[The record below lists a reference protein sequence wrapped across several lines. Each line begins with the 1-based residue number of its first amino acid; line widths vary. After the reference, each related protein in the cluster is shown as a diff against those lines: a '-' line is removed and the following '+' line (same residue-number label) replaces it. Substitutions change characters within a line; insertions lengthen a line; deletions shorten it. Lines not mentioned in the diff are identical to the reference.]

1 MIRKREHALWPYIK
15 PLLDFVLMLLSFLG
29 AYWGRYDLQWIR
41 QVEPA
46 YYVPFHVYIPS
57 ALALSGVLLLVFWV
71 EGAYRQE
78 PRRGLLDDYYVVV
91 HSPFIGIAAVIVIV
105 FLTTSNYYS
114 RLIFGYAGI
123 ITCLLVSASRTMERV
138 IVSQRHRHGR
148 GTRRVVIVGAGEVA
162 QTVLRAT
169 VARPELGYRVEG
181 FIDDDPAKAE
191 TRIGRYPVL
200 GPVASLPAL
209 IQEFEIDEVII
220 TLPWTFHRQI
230 VEIMRQCERRDVR
243 VRIVPDL
250 FQMTLNRVVMENL
263 DGIPLFGVQEPHLS
277 PWQNVAKRGIDIV
290 VSAFMLIVLAPV
302 MGLTAVASKLDS
314 PGPVSIRQPRVGRGG
329 AVITCFKFRSMYVD
343 AESRMA
349 ELRAQNEASGPLFKM
364 RNDPRRTRVGR
375 VIRRA
380 SIDEFPQF
388 WNVLRG
394 EMSLVGPRP
403 GMPSEVREYD
413 SWHRRRLE
421 AMPGLTGLWQVSGR
435 SDLSFD
441 EMVLL
446 DIYYIENWSPLLDLN
461 ILFKTVPTV
470 LFGSGAY

>member
-1 MIRKREHALWPYIK
+1 
-15 PLLDFVLMLLSFLG
+15 
-29 AYWGRYDLQWIR
+29 
-41 QVEPA
+41 
-46 YYVPFHVYIPS
+46 
-57 ALALSGVLLLVFWV
+57 
-71 EGAYRQE
+71 
-78 PRRGLLDDYYVVV
+78 
-91 HSPFIGIAAVIVIV
+91 
-105 FLTTSNYYS
+105 
-114 RLIFGYAGI
+114 
-123 ITCLLVSASRTMERV
+123 
-138 IVSQRHRHGR
+138 
-148 GTRRVVIVGAGEVA
+148 VGAGEVA

-302 MGLTAVASKLDS
+302 MGLTAVAIKLDS
-314 PGPVSIRQPRVGRGG
+314 PGPVIFRQPRVGRGG
-329 AVITCFKFRSMYVD
+329 AVFTCFKFRSMYVD

-394 EMSLVGPRP
+394 EMTLVGPRP

-421 AMPGLTGLWQVSGR
+421 AMPGLTGLGR
-435 SDLSFD
+435 
-441 EMVLL
+441 
-446 DIYYIENWSPLLDLN
+446 
-461 ILFKTVPTV
+461 
-470 LFGSGAY
+470 